1 MNIFTKFLET
11 FEATSH
17 ELSMYQ
23 NLISAN
29 TELLR
34 AEYTLLNREQ
44 TFINKIR
51 EDLQYLQPSPT
62 NPLQQNMMAN
72 SMYQSYQQTL
82 ISLYKKLDNIQRIK
96 QKYQIATSGGQTN
109 NTQAQH
115 IFQYLQQEARDYARS
130 QVQIIARFKGLLNSK
145 NQMIRKQ
152 FQDGMLNLK
161 DL

>member
-1 MNIFTKFLET
+1 
-11 FEATSH
+11 
-17 ELSMYQ
+17 
-23 NLISAN
+23 
-29 TELLR
+29 
-34 AEYTLLNREQ
+34 
-44 TFINKIR
+44 
-51 EDLQYLQPSPT
+51 
-62 NPLQQNMMAN
+62 MMAN
-72 SMYQSYQQTL
+72 SMYQGYQQTL

-96 QKYQIATSGGQTN
+96 QKYHIATSGGQTN

>member
-51 EDLQYLQPSPT
+51 EDLQ
-62 NPLQQNMMAN
+62 NMMAN

-115 IFQYLQQEARDYARS
+115 IFQYL
-130 QVQIIARFKGLLNSK
+130 
-145 NQMIRKQ
+145 
-152 FQDGMLNLK
+152 
-161 DL
+161 

>member
-82 ISLYKKLDNIQRIK
+82 ISLYKELDNIQRIK

-115 IFQYLQQEARDYARS
+115 IFQYL
-130 QVQIIARFKGLLNSK
+130 
-145 NQMIRKQ
+145 
-152 FQDGMLNLK
+152 
-161 DL
+161 